1 MKLLTELGYFV
12 SVLLNFCINNQS
24 TVAISKYME
33 HHGYMKHLDLCF
45 FWLKDQVEA
54 IIIATA
60 YILTIDNVADIL
72 IKAVLPEKMKICYSL
87 IGLEDLLYQE
97 GVLMMGD
104 VFYQESILFWIIFM
118 HFFCFLFEPLWLWM
132 AHKLLGLRVAQ
143 DATPMPL
150 FSQRPVFVIGPRYHT
165 CSLLFVLFFIL
176 CCFYLI
182 LVLQQL
188 ISLWSKS
195 SIPLDSYS
203 LDHSPI
209 VIELSLYH
217 SIVPLALLSLCLI
230 FPLSQQGLFPL
241 QRLKAL

>member
-33 HHGYMKHLDLCF
+33 HHGYMKYLDLCF

-97 GVLMMGD
+97 GVLMIGD
-104 VFYQESILFWIIFM
+104 VFYQEGILFWIIFM
-118 HFFCFLFEPLWLWM
+118 HFFCFLFEPLWL
-132 AHKLLGLRVAQ
+132 LGG
-143 DATPMPL
+143 
-150 FSQRPVFVIGPRYHT
+150 S
-165 CSLLFVLFFIL
+165 
-176 CCFYLI
+176 
-182 LVLQQL
+182 
-188 ISLWSKS
+188 
-195 SIPLDSYS
+195 
-203 LDHSPI
+203 
-209 VIELSLYH
+209 
-217 SIVPLALLSLCLI
+217 
-230 FPLSQQGLFPL
+230 
-241 QRLKAL
+241 